1 MKRGLFEMAFLTFTN
16 LFAMFFALVLFI
28 VISKIFLERK
38 KEIREHAMVMPIILA
53 GIMLL
58 LAIPGFLK
66 GISFLVPYIALG
78 VIGLALFIFAF
89 KVMGV
94 PDAII
99 LPQLKKNFGI
109 IFKIVLV
116 LMIFLGAGMAFGE
129 DLLNKGKSEPT
140 GASVIDFI
148 EQDEKMD
155 IELNIKPLFAR
166 SFLGLA
172 FIFVLVGGLIYFIQK
187 LK

>member
-1 MKRGLFEMAFLTFTN
+1 MAFLTYTN

-38 KEIREHAMVMPIILA
+38 KDIKENALVIPIILA
-53 GIMLL
+53 GLLIL

-66 GISFLVPYIALG
+66 GTSFLVPYIALG

-89 KVMGV
+89 KILGV
-94 PDAII
+94 PDKII
-99 LPQLKKNFGI
+99 LPQLKNNFGI

-129 DLLNKGKSEPT
+129 DLLKKGRSEPT

-148 EQDEKMD
+148 EEDNARD

-172 FIFVLVGGLIYFIQK
+172 FVIIIAGGMIYFIQK